1 MGHEILIAPVLLV
14 NAIVFR
20 KEVESVYGTAAAVAV
35 AVAAAAAIVS
45 RSYVPHRDMV

>member
-20 KEVESVYGTAAAVAV
+20 KEVESVYGVAAAV
-35 AVAAAAAIVS
+35 AAAAIVS
-45 RSYVPHRDMV
+45 RSHVPHGNLV

>member
-20 KEVESVYGTAAAVAV
+20 EEVESVYAAAAAV
-35 AVAAAAAIVS
+35 AIVS
-45 RSYVPHRDMV
+45 RSYVPHGDTV